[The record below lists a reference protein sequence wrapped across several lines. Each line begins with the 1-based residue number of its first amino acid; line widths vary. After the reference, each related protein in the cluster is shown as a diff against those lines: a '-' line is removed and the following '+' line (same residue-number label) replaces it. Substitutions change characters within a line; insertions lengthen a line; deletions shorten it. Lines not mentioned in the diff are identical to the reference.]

1 MTFKLGL
8 TGSIGMGKST
18 TAQMFVEA
26 GCALWDADA
35 TVHQLYAPN
44 GPAIAPIVQ
53 LVPEALEDTDKGPI
67 LNRAILRDAIRAD
80 DTLLTKI
87 EAIVHPMV
95 KASRTDF
102 IAETKADIAVFD
114 IPLLFET
121 KSEANFDAIACVYTD
136 ADTQKQ
142 RVLARGNMSED
153 DLALILSRQMP
164 IDEKRK
170 RADFAIKTDTLDH
183 AKQQVSAILDT
194 IRKGLPDA

>member
-18 TAQMFVEA
+18 TAQMFVDA

-44 GPAIAPIVQ
+44 GPAIAPIAK
-53 LVPEALEDTDKGPI
+53 LVPQALEDTDQGPI
-67 LNRAILRDAIRAD
+67 LNRAILREAIRSEE
-80 DTLLTKI
+80 TVLSQI

-95 KASRTDF
+95 KSSRAQF
-102 IAETKADIAVFD
+102 IAQTTADIAVFD

-121 KSEANFDAIACVYTD
+121 GSQDDFDATACVFTD

-142 RVLARGNMSED
+142 RVLARGQMSAED
-153 DLALILSRQMP
+153 LKMILSRQMP
-164 IDEKRK
+164 IADK
-170 RADFAIKTDTLDH
+170 RAKADFDIETDTLDH
-183 AKQQVSAILDT
+183 ARQQVTAILET
-194 IRKGLPDA
+194 IRKGLRDA